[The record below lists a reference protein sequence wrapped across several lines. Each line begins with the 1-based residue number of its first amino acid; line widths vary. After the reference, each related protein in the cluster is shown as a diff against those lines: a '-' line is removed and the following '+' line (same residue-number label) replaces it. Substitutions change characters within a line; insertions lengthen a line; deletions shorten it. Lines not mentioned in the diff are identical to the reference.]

1 MLEDDQRFPTA
12 TFDLLESIPVLP
24 EDLDGQHMANVQV
37 KVLEIGELAGGE
49 RPKKII
55 RVCNAAAAEEE
66 SPSGLVLSSGW
77 VL

>member
-1 MLEDDQRFPTA
+1 
-12 TFDLLESIPVLP
+12 
-24 EDLDGQHMANVQV
+24 MANVQV